1 MRIRLVTVVWGQEY
15 VDTFIRVGL
24 RSLLSKGN
32 IPDLAAAHEVV
43 YTIYTT
49 HRDAETLE
57 QAPAFARLRES
68 ANVSLSLFDPSEIDT
83 TNYGEH
89 GTFWW
94 RAVDL
99 ARRNGE
105 VLFFIIPD
113 LLYANGTL
121 MRWAERFVEGKRAI
135 FTIGPQ
141 VVLETIVPELEQRF
155 PGQGRP
161 YDLDRKQLFDLLGRH
176 LHPLHAAMRHDARRR
191 PTHPEYDLRLVPG
204 RGMVIR
210 EIVSHPFCL
219 QPSFYSTLKNYGPE
233 DHLDTLMFEPCS
245 TVSVEPLLKRVQGY
259 YRPWPLDEIR
269 LSNLAGWWDCFTTAA
284 CERESRFPF
293 ELTRQQDEEW
303 RAGRARAV
311 AAGGFYRSQV
321 IASGKLYQ
329 LFVALRTHE
338 YFRAANMLAAAVYAG
353 RLRRRFGVRRHAIVL
368 VPTDQALSGPDGD
381 KVRAL
386 LQPGREREFLDL
398 ISDHVLLGKDEICS
412 SRRLKRLIRQSP
424 AKLAGG
430 EELVT
435 ARGLPAGPLLD
446 LAQNAGQPIGIGPFT
461 IYPVDKVIWREAVE
475 ARAAAG
481 RSSVVTPSQPTS
493 QTPSQTPSPMPIR
506 SPPSEPRIVG
516 GTFVVTHWARKSIFR
531 RTLYYALHIPFVEPF
546 IALLFPFYF
555 KVQIKNRLRPYHF
568 AQRLRSAAD
577 RVQHVA
583 RQLTNLWSA
592 FHLAARVAK
601 SIPIVGGAARSALHG
616 LEYVKHWAQPHVAS
630 AQRLVG
636 LIRRDGVRLA
646 MRKVRTQTV
655 GSASLKDA
663 MTWLT
668 VSPAQLEELRQI
680 RNYRALKAV
689 EAVLVDC
696 ETKMGSGPFRS
707 VPLVYLRQL
716 LAQHRLDGAHG
727 TKATRGLLVKLV
739 EQNPYWAEPWLEL
752 GFVYEDE
759 GAEAEALCCFEHAMQ
774 GKSAADLGPSDPN
787 PGAVAAANRGRLLTA
802 ICRHDE
808 ALAAFAH
815 AVSQDPGQK
824 VAAAQYAGLLRRQGK
839 IDDALIYY
847 GEGMYYQECRWCL
860 PPAPRDACNL
870 DFQYLAGEAP
880 AELPECSASMPAFAP
895 AQMTAGRS

>member
-1 MRIRLVTVVWGQEY
+1 MRIRLVTAVWGQEY
-15 VDTFIRVGL
+15 VDTFIRAGL

-32 IPDLAAAHEVV
+32 IPDLAAVHEVV

-94 RAVDL
+94 RATDL

-121 MRWAERFVEGKRAI
+121 VRWAERFVEGKRAI

-141 VVLETIVPELEQRF
+141 VALETVVPELEQRF
-155 PGQGRP
+155 PGHESP

-219 QPSFYSTLKNYGPE
+219 QPSFYSALKHYGPE

-245 TVSVEPLLKRVQGY
+245 TVSVEPLLKRVHGY
-259 YRPWPLDEIR
+259 YRTWPLDEVR
-269 LSNLAGWWDCFTTAA
+269 LSNLGGWWDCFTTAA
-284 CERESRFPF
+284 CERESQHPF
-293 ELTRQQDEEW
+293 ELARQEDEEW
-303 RAGRARAV
+303 RAGRARAF

-321 IASGKLYQ
+321 VAAGKLYR
-329 LFVALRTHE
+329 LFVALRTHG
-338 YFRAANMLAAAVYAG
+338 YFRAANILAAAVYAD
-353 RLRRRFGVRRHAIVL
+353 RLRRRIGVRRRAIVL

-398 ISDHVLLGKDEICS
+398 ISDHVLLRKDEICS

-424 AKLAGG
+424 AELAGE

-446 LAQNAGQPIGIGPFT
+446 LARSAGEPIGVGPFT
-461 IYPVDKVIWREAVE
+461 IYPVDKVIWREAAE
-475 ARAAAG
+475 TRAAAG
-481 RSSVVTPSQPTS
+481 RGRATAPSQR
-493 QTPSQTPSPMPIR
+493 PSQMSMSTPPTDR
-506 SPPSEPRIVG
+506 RRVG
-516 GTFVVTHWARKSIFR
+516 GTFVVTRWARKSILHRALF
-531 RTLYYALHIPFVEPF
+531 YALHIPFAEPF

-555 KVQIKNRLRPYHF
+555 KVPIKNRLRSYRIVRR
-568 AQRLRSAAD
+568 ARD
-577 RVQHVA
+577 TV
-583 RQLTNLWSA
+583 RQLKDRRST
-592 FHLAARVAK
+592 FDLAACVT
-601 SIPIVGGAARSALHG
+601 SSVVGGPARSALHG
-616 LEYVKHWAQPHVAS
+616 LRSAKRHAQPHVALV
-630 AQRLVG
+630 QRVVG
-636 LIRRDGVRLA
+636 LIQRDGLRLA
-646 MRKVRTQTV
+646 LRKIRTQTI

-668 VSPAQLEELRQI
+668 VSPAEFEKLRQI

-696 ETKMGSGPFRS
+696 ETKMGAGAFRS
-707 VPLVYLRQL
+707 MPLVYLRQL
-716 LAQHRLDGAHG
+716 LARHRLDGAHG
-727 TKATRGLLVKLV
+727 TKAARALLMKLV
-739 EQNPYWAEPWLEL
+739 ERHPSWAEPWLEL
-752 GFVYEDE
+752 GFMSEDE
-759 GAEAEALCCFEHAMQ
+759 GDAAEALRCFERAMR
-774 GKSAADLGPSDPN
+774 GRRAADLGPSDPH
-787 PGAVAAANRGRLLTA
+787 PSAVAAANRGRLLMA
-802 ICRHDE
+802 MGRQDE
-808 ALAAFAH
+808 ALAAFAQ

-824 VAAAQYAGLLRRQGK
+824 VAAAQHAGLLRQQGN
-839 IDDALIYY
+839 IDAALIYY
-847 GEGMYYQECRWCL
+847 GDGMYYQECRWCL
-860 PPAPRDACNL
+860 PPAPRDACDL
-870 DFQYLAGEAP
+870 DFQYLAGEAS
-880 AELPECSASMPAFAP
+880 AELIERSASMPAFAS
-895 AQMTAGRS
+895 AQLPAGRS